1 MVSAGEDGDAAQYL
15 IASQYLHDCIDT
27 RAGMCAG
34 KSHAQREHHGAYLHA
49 VGFGQGFNDL
59 EGCIAAP
66 VLDSV
71 ESLDEV
77 PQHFTGVL
85 LQLSHVL
92 LFVLQHLHPL
102 APSRYLAEQLHLG
115 LHGGKKLT
123 QLSGVLQP
131 GGGAEG
137 HGQFDELVGRQAHD
151 VLLVHPLAL
160 RDVELGGSAIHI
172 LEREEVDELLLAEN
186 FVIALAAPTEQGYE
200 VNDGIGQEP
209 FLRVIAE
216 LSTNVALAHLGA
228 VRVLDEGD
236 VGVHGRLHAKGVEKL
251 QVLEGVHDVI
261 LAADDVRNL
270 HLDVVHHV
278 DKVEDVGAVR
288 TLDYHVGGV
297 FLVGVVHGD
306 IAAYQVV
313 QRHYAIA
320 FEAETPHRA
329 FAGAGNLIAVFV
341 ALIGGRALV
350 HAPHLHQFVEIA
362 VVNIL
367 SLALEVGFTGATL
380 SFTFVPIQPE
390 PAHAGENGLHG
401 VFHVALLVGVF
412 NAQNE
417 GTTHFTGKKV
427 IEQSG
432 ARATDVQIAGGRR
445 GKTCANRR

>member
-1 MVSAGEDGDAAQYL
+1 M
-15 IASQYLHDCIDT
+15 
-27 RAGMCAG
+27 RAREG
-34 KSHAQREHHGAYLHA
+34 HAQREHHGAHLHA
-49 VGFGQGFNDL
+49 VGFGKRFDDL
-59 EGCIAAP
+59 ECSLAAP
-66 VLDSV
+66 FLNAV
-71 ESLDEV
+71 EGLYQVTE
-77 PQHFTGVL
+77 HFASVL
-85 LQLSHVL
+85 LQLGHVFL
-92 LFVLQHLHPL
+92 LILQHLHPL
-102 APSRYLAEQLHLG
+102 APSRNLAEQLYLCLYG
-115 LHGGKKLT
+115 RQ
-123 QLSGVLQP
+123 QLAQLCGIFQSGCR
-131 GGGAEG
+131 AEG

-160 RDVELGGSAIHI
+160 GDVELGSGSVHI

-186 FVIALAAPTEQGYE
+186 FVIALAAPAEQCDE
-200 VNDGIGQEP
+200 VDNGIGQEA

-228 VRVLDEGD
+228 VGVLNEGD
-236 VGVHGRLHAKGVEKL
+236 VGIHGRLHAEGVEKL
-251 QVLEGVHDVI
+251 QVLECVHDVI
-261 LAADDVRNL
+261 LAADNVRDF

-278 DKVEDVGAVR
+278 DKVEDVGAIR
-288 TLDYHVGGV
+288 ALDHHVGGV

-320 FEAETPHRA
+320 LEAETPHRA

-350 HAPHLHQFVEIA
+350 HTPHLHQFVEIA

-367 SLALEVGFTGATL
+367 ALALEVGFTGATL